1 MRLEQVLTQWAK
13 SMPAPADTR
22 PPPPD
27 QVAGRWT
34 NDYGSV
40 ADLQVD
46 GERLYG
52 TYTSAVGGGAGALS
66 GPVSGFVSGDVVAFS
81 VLWPSHVRSITSWVG
96 QVVEVNGAP
105 ELRTLWHLVADIP
118 DADES
123 TGLWATVHSG
133 ADTFR

>member
-1 MRLEQVLTQWAK
+1 MKLEQVLARWAK
-13 SMPAPADTR
+13 NMPPAGGAR
-22 PPPPD
+22 PTASD
-27 QVAGRWT
+27 QVSGRWT

-40 ADLQVD
+40 AELKVD
-46 GERLYG
+46 GERVFG
-52 TYTSAVGGGAGALS
+52 TYTSAVGGAEALS
-66 GPVSGFVSGDVVAFS
+66 GPISGFVSGDVVAFS

-105 ELRTLWHLVADIP
+105 ELRTLWHMVADIP
-118 DADES
+118 DAEEA

>member
-1 MRLEQVLTQWAK
+1 MKLEQVLARWAK
-13 SMPAPADTR
+13 NMPAVTRTR
-22 PPPPD
+22 PAAPD
-27 QVAGRWT
+27 QVSGRWT
-34 NDYGSV
+34 NEYGSV
-40 ADLQVD
+40 AELNVD
-46 GERLYG
+46 GERVFG
-52 TYTSAVGGGAGALS
+52 TYTSAVGGAGGLS
-66 GPVSGFVSGDVVAFS
+66 GPISGFVSGDVVAFS

-118 DADES
+118 DADEA